1 MSIKIN
7 VEEGDVHG
15 EYHPHDGTTEIYLA
29 GHMTI
34 YGLIDT
40 LIHEAMHEAIDWGMG
55 ELESTEKQ
63 DHYIIPRLCF

>member
-7 VEEGDVHG
+7 VEESEVHG
-15 EYHPHDGTTEIYLA
+15 EFHPHDGTTEIYLA

-34 YGLIDT
+34 WGLIDT
-40 LIHEAMHEAIDWGMG
+40 LVHEALHEAIDNSMDDT
-55 ELESTEKQ
+55 ETTEKQ